1 MIGLINILKGNK
13 MKKIIYITLLMFGF
27 SNLINAAEEG
37 QFRGGIELGW
47 TPIEIEAEKTAQ
59 AIANASGSSVL
70 VEYDEGAFVGRAFG
84 EYGISSNL
92 GVEVG
97 YFQTSGAGATY
108 KIGTDS
114 ASESYDIHGLDLSA
128 VFSSPEGLFGKVGIH
143 SSTIDGSANVTI
155 GGTSYA
161 ATASKTGTGA
171 LIGGGL
177 EISNTRYSITH
188 YADIG
193 GIDTSA
199 TFFSVGYL
207 F

>member
-1 MIGLINILKGNK
+1 
-13 MKKIIYITLLMFGF
+13 MKKIIYIALLMFGF
-27 SNLINAAEEG
+27 SNFVNAAEEG

-59 AIANASGSSVL
+59 AIANASGSTVTA
-70 VEYDEGAFVGRAFG
+70 EYDQGAFVGRVFG
-84 EYGISSNL
+84 EYGIASNL

-108 KIGTDS
+108 KIGADS
-114 ASESYDIHGLDLSA
+114 ASETYDIHGLDISA
-128 VFSSPEGLFGKVGIH
+128 VFSSPEGLFGKIGIH
-143 SSTIDGSANVTI
+143 SSTIDGAANLTI

-171 LIGGGL
+171 LLGGGI
-177 EISNTRYSITH
+177 ESDNTRYSIIH

>member
-1 MIGLINILKGNK
+1 MRKILIIFLGLILFSVQSLK
-13 MKKIIYITLLMFGF
+13 
-27 SNLINAAEEG
+27 AEEG
-37 QFRGGIELGW
+37 QFRFGVELGW

-59 AIANASGSSVL
+59 AIANASGSTVL
-70 VEYDEGAFVGRAFG
+70 TEYDKGAIVGRLFG

-108 KIGTDS
+108 KIGADS
-114 ASESYDIHGLDLSA
+114 ASETYDISGIDIAA
-128 VFSSPEGLFGKVGIH
+128 VFKSPEGMFGKVGMH
-143 SSTIDGSANVTI
+143 SSTIDGAANVTI
-155 GGTSYA
+155 GSTSYV
-161 ATASKTGTGA
+161 ATASKTGAGA
-171 LIGGGL
+171 LIGGGF
-177 EISNTRYSITH
+177 ESGNTRYSITH

-199 TFFSVGYL
+199 TFFAVGYL

>member
-1 MIGLINILKGNK
+1 
-13 MKKIIYITLLMFGF
+13 MKKIIYIALLMFGF
-27 SNLINAAEEG
+27 SNLVNAAEEG

-59 AIANASGSSVL
+59 SIANASGSTVSA
-70 VEYDEGAFVGRAFG
+70 EYDKGAFVGRIFG
-84 EYGISSNL
+84 EYGLGSNL

-108 KIGTDS
+108 KIGANS
-114 ASESYDIHGLDLSA
+114 ASESYDIHGLDISA
-128 VFSSPEGLFGKVGIH
+128 VFISPEGLFGKIGIH
-143 SSTIDGSANVTI
+143 SSTIDGAANLTI

-171 LIGGGL
+171 LLGGGI
-177 EISNTRYSITH
+177 ESGNTRYSIIH

-199 TFFSVGYL
+199 TFFSAGYL

>member
-1 MIGLINILKGNK
+1 
-13 MKKIIYITLLMFGF
+13 MKKIIYIALLMFGF

-37 QFRGGIELGW
+37 KFRGGIELGY
-47 TPIEIEAEKTAQ
+47 TPVEIEAEKTAQ
-59 AIANASGSSVL
+59 QIANASGSAVL
-70 VEYDEGAFVGRAFG
+70 AEYDKGAFVGRVFG
-84 EYGISSNL
+84 EYGIASNL

-108 KIGTDS
+108 KIGADS
-114 ASESYDIHGLDLSA
+114 ASESYDIHGLDVAA
-128 VFSSPEGLFGKVGIH
+128 VFRSPEGFFGKVGIH
-143 SSTIDGSANVTI
+143 SSTIDGAANLTI
-155 GGTSYA
+155 GGTSFA

-171 LIGGGL
+171 LLGGGI
-177 EISNTRYSITH
+177 EVDNIRYSIVH

-199 TFFSVGYL
+199 TILSLGYL

>member
-1 MIGLINILKGNK
+1 
-13 MKKIIYITLLMFGF
+13 MKKIIYIALLMFGF
-27 SNLINAAEEG
+27 SNFVNAAEEG
-37 QFRGGIELGW
+37 QFRAGIELGW

-59 AIANASGSSVL
+59 AIANASGSTVST
-70 VEYDEGAFVGRAFG
+70 EYDTGAFVGRVFG
-84 EYGISSNL
+84 EYGFASNL

-108 KIGTDS
+108 KIGADS
-114 ASESYDIHGLDLSA
+114 ASESYDIHGLDISA
-128 VFSSPEGLFGKVGIH
+128 VFSSPEGLFGKIGIH
-143 SSTIDGSANVTI
+143 SSTIDGEANVTI

-171 LIGGGL
+171 LLGGGI
-177 EISNTRYSITH
+177 ESGNTRYSIIH

>member
-1 MIGLINILKGNK
+1 

>member
-1 MIGLINILKGNK
+1 
-13 MKKIIYITLLMFGF
+13 MKKLLITVFIMLGF
-27 SNLINAAEEG
+27 SNLTYAAEEG
-37 QFRGGIELGW
+37 QFRFGVELGW

-70 VEYDEGAFVGRAFG
+70 VEYDQGAFVGRAFG

-92 GVEVG
+92 GLEIG

-108 KIGTDS
+108 TIGSDS
-114 ASESYDIHGLDLSA
+114 ASEEYDIHGIDLSLIA
-128 VFSSPEGLFGKVGIH
+128 RSPEGFFGKLGMH
-143 SSTIDGSANVTI
+143 SSTIDGSANVII
-155 GGTSYA
+155 GSTSYA
-161 ATASKTGTGA
+161 ATASKTGTGV
-171 LIGGGL
+171 LIGGGI
-177 EISNTRYSITH
+177 EDKNVRYSITH

-199 TFFSVGYL
+199 TFFAVGYL

>member
-1 MIGLINILKGNK
+1 
-13 MKKIIYITLLMFGF
+13 MKKLLLTIIIVFGF
-27 SNLINAAEEG
+27 SNVTYAEEG
-37 QFRGGIELGW
+37 QFRFGVELGW
-47 TPIEIEAEKTAQ
+47 TPVEIEAEKTAQ
-59 AIANASGSSVL
+59 AIANASGSTVL
-70 VEYDEGAFVGRAFG
+70 TEYDKGAFVGRAFG

-108 KIGTDS
+108 KIGADS
-114 ASESYDIHGLDLSA
+114 ASESYDIHGVDFSA
-128 VFSSPEGLFGKVGIH
+128 VFKSPEGFFGKVGIH

-155 GGTSYA
+155 GSTSYA

-171 LIGGGL
+171 LIGGGI
-177 EISNTRYSITH
+177 ESGNTRYSITH

-199 TFFSVGYL
+199 TFFAAGYL

>member
-1 MIGLINILKGNK
+1 

-177 EISNTRYSITH
+177 EISNTRYSIIH

-199 TFFSVGYL
+199 TFFSLGYL

>member
-1 MIGLINILKGNK
+1 
-13 MKKIIYITLLMFGF
+13 MKKITYILIILFGTF
-27 SNLINAAEEG
+27 SLSNAEEG
-37 QFRGGIELGW
+37 QFRFGVELGW
-47 TPIEIEAEKTAQ
+47 TPVEIEAEKTAQ
-59 AIANASGSSVL
+59 AIANASGSTVL
-70 VEYDEGAFVGRAFG
+70 VEYDKGAFVGRAFG

-108 KIGTDS
+108 KIGADS
-114 ASESYDIHGLDLSA
+114 ASESYDIHGIDIAA
-128 VFSSPEGLFGKVGIH
+128 VFKSPEGFFGKLGMH

-155 GGTSYA
+155 GATSYV

-177 EISNTRYSITH
+177 ESGNTRYSVTH

-199 TFFSVGYL
+199 TFFAVGYL

>member
-1 MIGLINILKGNK
+1 
-13 MKKIIYITLLMFGF
+13 MKKIIYIALLMFGF
-27 SNLINAAEEG
+27 SNLVNAAEEG

-59 AIANASGSSVL
+59 AIANASGSTVTA
-70 VEYDEGAFVGRAFG
+70 EYDKGAFVGRVFA
-84 EYGISSNL
+84 EYGLASNL
-92 GVEVG
+92 GIEAG

-108 KIGTDS
+108 KIGADS
-114 ASESYDIHGLDLSA
+114 ASETYDIHGLDISA
-128 VFSSPEGLFGKVGIH
+128 VFRSSEGLFAKVGIH
-143 SSTIDGSANVTI
+143 SSTIDGAANLTI

-171 LIGGGL
+171 LLGGGI
-177 EISNTRYSITH
+177 EMGNIRYSIIH

-199 TFFSVGYL
+199 TFFSLGYL

>member
-1 MIGLINILKGNK
+1 MKKTLVVILGLILFSSQSLK
-13 MKKIIYITLLMFGF
+13 
-27 SNLINAAEEG
+27 AEEG
-37 QFRGGIELGW
+37 QFRFGVELGW
-47 TPIEIEAEKTAQ
+47 TPVEIEAEETAQ
-59 AIANASGSSVL
+59 AIANASGSTV
-70 VEYDEGAFVGRAFG
+70 VTEYDKGAFVGRAFV

-108 KIGTDS
+108 RIGANS
-114 ASESYDIHGLDLSA
+114 ASESYDLHGFDIAA
-128 VFSSPEGLFGKVGIH
+128 VFKSPEGFFGKLGIH

-161 ATASKTGTGA
+161 ATASKTGTGV
-171 LIGGGL
+171 LIGWGIESG
-177 EISNTRYSITH
+177 NTRYSVTH

-199 TFFSVGYL
+199 TFFAVGYL

>member
-1 MIGLINILKGNK
+1 
-13 MKKIIYITLLMFGF
+13 MFGF

>member
-1 MIGLINILKGNK
+1 
-13 MKKIIYITLLMFGF
+13 MKKIIYIALLMFGF
-27 SNLINAAEEG
+27 SNLINAEEG
-37 QFRGGIELGW
+37 QFRGGLEFGW
-47 TPIEIEAEKTAQ
+47 TPVEIEAEKTAQ
-59 AIANASGSSVL
+59 AIANASGSTVL
-70 VEYDEGAFVGRAFG
+70 TEYDTGAFVGRIFG

-92 GVEVG
+92 NVEAG

-108 KIGTDS
+108 KIGTAS
-114 ASESYDIHGLDLSA
+114 ASEDYDIHGLDLSA
-128 VFSSPEGLFGKVGIH
+128 VFKSPEGMFGKIGIH
-143 SSTIDGSANVTI
+143 SSTIDGAANLTI

-171 LIGGGL
+171 LIGGGVQ
-177 EISNTRYSITH
+177 IDNTRYSIIH

>member
-1 MIGLINILKGNK
+1 
-13 MKKIIYITLLMFGF
+13 MKKLLLTIIIVFGY
-27 SNLINAAEEG
+27 SNVTYAEEG
-37 QFRGGIELGW
+37 QFRFGVELGW
-47 TPIEIEAEKTAQ
+47 TPVEIEAEKTAQ
-59 AIANASGSSVL
+59 AIANASGSTVL
-70 VEYDEGAFVGRAFG
+70 TEYDKGAFVGRAFG

-108 KIGTDS
+108 KIGADS
-114 ASESYDIHGLDLSA
+114 ASESYDIHGVDISA
-128 VFSSPEGLFGKVGIH
+128 VFKSPEGLFGKVGIH

-171 LIGGGL
+171 LIGGGI
-177 EISNTRYSITH
+177 EIDNTRYSIIH

-199 TFFSVGYL
+199 TFFSVGLL

>member
-1 MIGLINILKGNK
+1 
-13 MKKIIYITLLMFGF
+13 MKKIIYIALLMFGF
-27 SNLINAAEEG
+27 SNFVNAAEEG

-59 AIANASGSSVL
+59 AIADASGSTVTA
-70 VEYDEGAFVGRAFG
+70 EYDQGAFVGRVFG
-84 EYGISSNL
+84 EYGIASNL

-108 KIGTDS
+108 KIGADS
-114 ASESYDIHGLDLSA
+114 ASESYDIHGLDISA
-128 VFSSPEGLFGKVGIH
+128 VFSSPEGLFGKIGIH
-143 SSTIDGSANVTI
+143 SSTIDGEANLTI
-155 GGTSYA
+155 GSTSYA
-161 ATASKTGTGA
+161 ATASKSGTGA
-171 LIGGGL
+171 LLGGGM
-177 EISNTRYSITH
+177 EINNTRYSIIH

-199 TFFSVGYL
+199 TFFSVGFL

>member
-1 MIGLINILKGNK
+1 
-13 MKKIIYITLLMFGF
+13 MKKLLITVFIMLGF
-27 SNLINAAEEG
+27 SNLTYAAEEG
-37 QFRGGIELGW
+37 QFRFGVELGW

-70 VEYDEGAFVGRAFG
+70 VEYDQGAFVGRAFG

-92 GVEVG
+92 GLEIG

-108 KIGTDS
+108 TIGSDS
-114 ASESYDIHGLDLSA
+114 ASEEYDIHGIDLSLIA
-128 VFSSPEGLFGKVGIH
+128 RSPEGFFGKLGMH
-143 SSTIDGSANVTI
+143 SSTIDGSANVII
-155 GGTSYA
+155 GSTSYT
-161 ATASKTGTGA
+161 ATASKTGTGV
-171 LIGGGL
+171 LIGGGI
-177 EISNTRYSITH
+177 EDKNVRYSITH

-199 TFFSVGYL
+199 TFFAVGYL

>member
-1 MIGLINILKGNK
+1 
-13 MKKIIYITLLMFGF
+13 MKKIIYIALLMFGF
-27 SNLINAAEEG
+27 SNLINAEEG
-37 QFRGGIELGW
+37 QFRGGIELGY

>member
-1 MIGLINILKGNK
+1 
-13 MKKIIYITLLMFGF
+13 MKKIIYIALLMFGF
-27 SNLINAAEEG
+27 SNLINAAEKG

-47 TPIEIEAEKTAQ
+47 TPVEIEAEKTAQ
-59 AIANASGSSVL
+59 AIANASGSTVIT
-70 VEYDEGAFVGRAFG
+70 EYDQGAFVGRIFG
-84 EYGISSNL
+84 EYGIDSNL

-108 KIGTDS
+108 KIGADS
-114 ASESYDIHGLDLSA
+114 ASETYDIHGLDISA
-128 VFSSPEGLFGKVGIH
+128 VFSSPDGLFGKVGIH
-143 SSTIDGSANVTI
+143 SSTIDGAANVII

-171 LIGGGL
+171 LLGGGI
-177 EISNTRYSITH
+177 ESGNTRYSIVH

-199 TFFSVGYL
+199 TFFSFGYL

>member
-1 MIGLINILKGNK
+1 
-13 MKKIIYITLLMFGF
+13 MKKLLITVFIMLGF
-27 SNLINAAEEG
+27 SNLTYAAEEG
-37 QFRGGIELGW
+37 QFRFGVELGW

-59 AIANASGSSVL
+59 AIANASGSTVL
-70 VEYDEGAFVGRAFG
+70 TEYDTGAFVGRAFG

-108 KIGTDS
+108 KIGADS
-114 ASESYDIHGLDLSA
+114 ASESYDIHGIDIAA
-128 VFSSPEGLFGKVGIH
+128 VFKSPEGFFGKLGMH
-143 SSTIDGSANVTI
+143 SSTIDGSANVII
-155 GGTSYA
+155 GSTSYA
-161 ATASKTGTGA
+161 ATASKTGTGV
-171 LIGGGL
+171 LIGGGI
-177 EISNTRYSITH
+177 EDKNVRYSITH

-199 TFFSVGYL
+199 TFFAVGYL

>member
-1 MIGLINILKGNK
+1 
-13 MKKIIYITLLMFGF
+13 MKKIIYIALLIFGF
-27 SNLINAAEEG
+27 SNLINAEEG
-37 QFRGGIELGW
+37 QFRGGLEFGW
-47 TPIEIEAEKTAQ
+47 TPVEIEAEKTAQ
-59 AIANASGSSVL
+59 AIANASGSTVL
-70 VEYDEGAFVGRAFG
+70 TEYDTGAFVGRIFG

-92 GVEVG
+92 NVEVG

-108 KIGTDS
+108 KIGTAS
-114 ASESYDIHGLDLSA
+114 ASEDYDIHGLDLSA
-128 VFSSPEGLFGKVGIH
+128 VFKSPEGMFGKIGIH
-143 SSTIDGSANVTI
+143 SSTIDGAANLTI

-177 EISNTRYSITH
+177 ESGNTRYSITH

-199 TFFSVGYL
+199 TFFAVGYL

>member
-1 MIGLINILKGNK
+1 
-13 MKKIIYITLLMFGF
+13 MKKIIYIALLMFGF
-27 SNLINAAEEG
+27 SNFVNAAEEG
-37 QFRGGIELGW
+37 QFRGGVELGW

-59 AIANASGSSVL
+59 AIANASGSTVST
-70 VEYDEGAFVGRAFG
+70 EYDTGAFVGRVFG
-84 EYGISSNL
+84 EYGIASNL

-108 KIGTDS
+108 KIGADS
-114 ASESYDIHGLDLSA
+114 ASESYDIHGLDISA
-128 VFSSPEGLFGKVGIH
+128 VFSSPGGLFGKIGIH
-143 SSTIDGSANVTI
+143 SSTIDGEANLTI
-155 GGTSYA
+155 GSTSYA
-161 ATASKTGTGA
+161 ATASKSGTGA
-171 LIGGGL
+171 LLGGWIESG
-177 EISNTRYSITH
+177 NTRYSIIH